1 MIWIILL
8 CSLIM
13 MWLDYRA
20 TQRIVTVQRV
30 TLRRRLLTALWL
42 LDLLPQIYW
51 LLTNELLWRDNPT
64 WMVVGSMW
72 IYFIYMITVIA
83 RGPLMLALAYT
94 QSIWWRVVSAFLG
107 IFLICQFVY
116 GMAVTRTDYAVRHVI
131 LRSERLPASFDG
143 YRILHFS
150 DLHVASLVNPKRE
163 VADIVNICNA
173 QQADMIAFSG
183 DLINVRHSEL
193 TPQITDLLAALQ
205 AEDGVFA
212 VTGNHDRGVYVRDS
226 LTITTAYTTSQVIAT
241 EKEMGWQVLDN
252 DTQYIHRGKDSIAI
266 TGISFS
272 AQLQDARHSSNLPE
286 VDISKAYGE
295 ANKGDF
301 NITIAHIPQLW
312 DRILDEGYAD
322 LTLSGHT
329 HAMQIKIPVGRRGI
343 SPSRLLYKRWSGL
356 YEKRNRWLYINDGIG
371 LTLYPMRL
379 GAPPEI
385 TIIELHCK

>member
-20 TQRIVTVQRV
+20 TQRTVPVQRV

-94 QSIWWRVVSAFLG
+94 QSIWWRVVAAFLG

-131 LRSERLPASFDG
+131 LRSERLPATFDG

-150 DLHVASLVNPKRE
+150 DLHVASLVRPKRE

-193 TPQITDLLAALQ
+193 TPQITDLLAELQ

-286 VDISKAYGE
+286 VDISKAYGD

>member
-1 MIWIILL
+1 
-8 CSLIM
+8 M

-20 TQRIVTVQRV
+20 TQRIVPVQRV

-72 IYFIYMITVIA
+72 IYFTYMITVIA

-94 QSIWWRVVSAFLG
+94 QSIWWRVVAAFLG

-163 VADIVNICNA
+163 VADIVDICNA

-241 EKEMGWQVLDN
+241 EKEMRWQVLDN

-272 AQLQDARHSSNLPE
+272 AQLQEKRHSSNLPE
-286 VDISKAYGE
+286 VDISKAYGD

-343 SPSRLLYKRWSGL
+343 SPSQLLYKRWSGL
-356 YEKRNRWLYINDGIG
+356 YEKRDRWLYINDGIG

>member
-1 MIWIILL
+1 
-8 CSLIM
+8 M

-20 TQRIVTVQRV
+20 TQRIVPVQRV
-30 TLRRRLLTALWL
+30 TLRRRLLMALWL

-94 QSIWWRVVSAFLG
+94 QSISWRAVAAFLG

-131 LRSERLPASFDG
+131 LRSERLPATFDG

-150 DLHVASLVNPKRE
+150 DLHVASLVRPKRE

-193 TPQITDLLAALQ
+193 TPQITDLLSELSAK
-205 AEDGVFA
+205 DGVFA

-286 VDISKAYGE
+286 VDISKAYGD

>member
-20 TQRIVTVQRV
+20 TQRIVPVQRV
-30 TLRRRLLTALWL
+30 TLRRRLLMALWL

-94 QSIWWRVVSAFLG
+94 QSIWWRVVAAFLG

-131 LRSERLPASFDG
+131 LRSERLPATFDG

-150 DLHVASLVNPKRE
+150 DLHVASLVRPKRE

-193 TPQITDLLAALQ
+193 TPQITDLLSELSAK
-205 AEDGVFA
+205 DGVFA

-286 VDISKAYGE
+286 VDISKAYGD

>member
-1 MIWIILL
+1 MTWIILL

-20 TQRIVTVQRV
+20 TQRITSAQHI
-30 TLRRRLLTALWL
+30 TLRRRLLATLWL

-51 LLTNELLWRDNPT
+51 LLTNELFWRDNPT

-72 IYFIYMITVIA
+72 VHFTYMITVVA

-94 QSIWWRVVSAFLG
+94 RSIWWQGIAAVLG
-107 IFLICQFVY
+107 FFAICQVVY

-131 LRSERLPASFDG
+131 LRSERLPESFNG
-143 YRILHFS
+143 YRILHIS
-150 DLHVASLVNPKRE
+150 DLHVASLVNPQRE
-163 VADIVNICNA
+163 VADIVDICNA
-173 QQADMIAFSG
+173 QQVDMIAFSG
-183 DLINVRHSEL
+183 DLIDVRHSEL
-193 TPQITDLLAALQ
+193 TPKITDLLSELSAR
-205 AEDGVFA
+205 DGVFA

-241 EKEMGWQVLDN
+241 EKRMGWKVLDN
-252 DTQYIHRGKDSIAI
+252 DTQYIRRGDDSIAI

-272 AQLQDARHSSNLPE
+272 AQLQDKRHSSNLPDVE
-286 VDISKAYGE
+286 ISEAYRG
-295 ANKGDF
+295 AIKGDF
-301 NITIAHIPQLW
+301 NVTIAHIPQLW

-343 SPSRLLYKRWSGL
+343 SPSQLLYKRWSGL

-371 LTLYPMRL
+371 LALYPMRL

>member
-20 TQRIVTVQRV
+20 TQRLVPAQRI
-30 TLRRRLLTALWL
+30 TLRRQLLATLWL

-51 LLTNELLWRDNPT
+51 LLTNELFWRDNPT

-72 IYFIYMITVIA
+72 VHFTYMLTVVA
-83 RGPLMLALAYT
+83 RGPLMLALVYT
-94 QSIWWRVVSAFLG
+94 RSIWWQGIAAVLG
-107 IFLICQFVY
+107 IFSICQFVY

-131 LRSERLPASFDG
+131 LRSERLPKSFNG
-143 YRILHFS
+143 YRILHIS
-150 DLHVASLVNPKRE
+150 DLHVASLVNPQRE
-163 VADIVNICNA
+163 VADIIDICNA

-183 DLINVRHSEL
+183 DLIDVRHSEL
-193 TPQITDLLAALQ
+193 TPQITDLLSELSAR
-205 AEDGVFA
+205 DGVYA

-241 EKEMGWQVLDN
+241 EKSMGWQVLDD
-252 DTQYIHRGKDSIAI
+252 DTQYIRRGKDSIAI

-272 AQLQDARHSSNLPE
+272 AQLQDKRHSSNLPDVE
-286 VDISKAYGE
+286 ISEAYRG
-295 ANKGDF
+295 ADKGDF
-301 NITIAHIPQLW
+301 NVTIAHIPQLW

-329 HAMQIKIPVGRRGI
+329 HAMQIKIPIGRRGI
-343 SPSRLLYKRWSGL
+343 SPSQLLYKRWSGL

-371 LTLYPMRL
+371 LALYPMRL